1 MKAES
6 WRQKDVW
13 KLGLRRRFVFQHS
26 NNQNIHGEEW
36 PPEDHSER
44 SWLALNPTKN
54 LWDELK
60 IKIKAEQK
68 SGGAWEIRQRRAG
81 WDVSGDVWDLWKTDY
96 D

>member
-13 KLGLRRRFVFQHS
+13 KLGLGRRFVFQHS

-68 SGGAWEIRQRRAG
+68 FGGAWERGGIVEETCETYGKLTTIRG
-81 WDVSGDVWDLWKTDY
+81 G
-96 D
+96 